1 MFDALFGKFA
11 IQTSIKTPYSDDALL
26 CIFALESST
35 NFRFQPDGFHFFLK
49 EFPFPSIFKSDT
61 ILQRCTA
68 VLESK
73 AKSVSRSVPVRQL

>member
-11 IQTSIKTPYSDDALL
+11 IQTSIRTPYSDDALL

-49 EFPFPSIFKSDT
+49 NFLSHQFSNRIPFCSG
-61 ILQRCTA
+61 
-68 VLESK
+68 VLLYLRARLRVCLGQS
-73 AKSVSRSVPVRQL
+73 L

>member
-11 IQTSIKTPYSDDALL
+11 IQTSIRTPYSDDALL

-49 EFPFPSIFKSDT
+49 NFLSRPSSNRIPFCSGA
-61 ILQRCTA
+61 A

-73 AKSVSRSVPVRQL
+73 ARSGSRSVPVRQL